1 MVRSPLRIRVR
12 FCAIADFQAVD
23 KAGMRH
29 ALSAAHHPAQLF
41 SAGTTPQ
48 IRRARTQRN
57 NGCGAPGKYGVR
69 SIAACGNSGEAIVAA
84 ASAAEA
90 STGARSRSVLTAAR
104 FESSAL
110 QQAGAVVHETAVR
123 AHAAWVSTQS
133 PCGHLAPRANEGAA
147 SNPTTMAATRTTL
160 FG

>member
-84 ASAAEA
+84 ASAA
-90 STGARSRSVLTAAR
+90 
-104 FESSAL
+104 
-110 QQAGAVVHETAVR
+110 VHETAVR

-133 PCGHLAPRANEGAA
+133 PCGHLAPRSNEGAASNPA
-147 SNPTTMAATRTTL
+147 SNPTTMAARRTTL
-160 FG
+160 FGLTAVICRVKCGCDRAQPGPAHPL